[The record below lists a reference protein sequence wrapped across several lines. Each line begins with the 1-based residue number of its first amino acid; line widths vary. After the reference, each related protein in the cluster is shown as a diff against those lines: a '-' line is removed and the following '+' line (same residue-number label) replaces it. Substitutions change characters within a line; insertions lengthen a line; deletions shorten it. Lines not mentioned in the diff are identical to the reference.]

1 MYGTHGFSGPL
12 YIIVCGKKLTKTKPI
27 TFHTSLNIL
36 ICLLNSFFFLCYM
49 KYLKLDHF
57 HHVGTQHQSSKK
69 KFYTVCVAH
78 NYAFRPKYIM
88 ENVEK
93 LWILWLSTSSG
104 LYYEVVLYFFLYGAS
119 NEPELT

>member
-1 MYGTHGFSGPL
+1 MY
-12 YIIVCGKKLTKTKPI
+12 VKKLTKTKPI

-69 KFYTVCVAH
+69 KFYTVYVAH
-78 NYAFRPKYIM
+78 NYSIMIFKKAFTHSVQNISWNMLKNYGFYACPHLPDYIM
-88 ENVEK
+88 K
-93 LWILWLSTSSG
+93 L
-104 LYYEVVLYFFLYGAS
+104 FFIFSCMEQAM
-119 NEPELT
+119 NRN